1 MKKLISF
8 TMRELLFMVAFTI
21 GIIVAQGRTVPQSL
35 VACYWFFAAIYWI
48 IDQILQEIGK

>member
-1 MKKLISF
+1 MKKLILF

-21 GIIVAQGRTVPQSL
+21 GIIVAQGRTVPQGL
-35 VACYWFFAAIYWI
+35 VAFYWFFVAIYWI